1 MHLHVTVTDVAQE
14 AKLMAESF
22 EADSLH
28 LVVRG
33 ILLAIPSREEE
44 ARSTCWDC
52 TYSVYSDRIRIALY
66 SNTAIG
72 SAIQC

>member
-1 MHLHVTVTDVAQE
+1 MHLHMTVTDVAQE
-14 AKLMAESF
+14 VKLMAESF

-44 ARSTCWDC
+44 ARSTC
-52 TYSVYSDRIRIALY
+52 
-66 SNTAIG
+66 
-72 SAIQC
+72 